1 MSAMPSLSPPP
12 PQPVWLR
19 WTLVGTTAV
28 VTGAALA
35 AAAPTAQE
43 QPVGVLGW
51 ALAPALLVTLLV
63 GRRLPVGALILAA
76 LLVFGY
82 YSSGRPVIGMELL
95 LAPFL
100 VNAAER
106 DRLRAGAVVAAFVL
120 VGEYAIRILVTGQ
133 DPRILGVQF
142 VTTTVVL
149 VGALACGAAA
159 RLHRAWQVENARAL
173 RAELESKEA
182 ELAAHLDEERR
193 RIARDIHDVLGH
205 TLVVVG
211 QQAAIADATV
221 DTNPA
226 RAREALGLVGR
237 TVREARQEV
246 RDSVDLLRSG
256 DAQPLTPAAGLGQ
269 LPDLVAAGAADGL
282 TVRLY
287 LEDLPDLGTAVDT
300 TAYRIIQEALTN
312 VRRHAEAT
320 AVDVRAVQGPAQ
332 LELTIQDD
340 GHPAGPL
347 VEGNGIRGMRERA
360 ALLGGSL
367 SVDAGPTGVR
377 VHALVPTAPH
387 RRRATESERS

>member
-1 MSAMPSLSPPP
+1 MSAMPSPPP
-12 PQPVWLR
+12 PQPAWLR
-19 WTLVGTTAV
+19 WALIGVTVV
-28 VTGAALA
+28 VTAAALA
-35 AAAPTAQE
+35 TAAPTGEE

-51 ALAPALLVTLLV
+51 ALAPALLVTLLAA
-63 GRRLPVGALILAA
+63 RRLPVGALVLAA

-106 DRLRAGAVVAAFVL
+106 DRLRAGAVVAAAVL

-142 VTTTVVL
+142 VTTAVVL

-159 RLHRAWQVENARAL
+159 RLHRAWQVENTRAL
-173 RAELESKEA
+173 RAELESREA
-182 ELAAHLDEERR
+182 ELAGHLEAERR
-193 RIARDIHDVLGH
+193 RVARDIHDVLGH

-221 DTNPA
+221 ETDPA

-237 TVREARQEV
+237 TVRAARQEV

-256 DAQPLTPAAGLGQ
+256 EAQPLTPAAGLAQ
-269 LPDLVAAGAADGL
+269 LPELVAAGAFDGPA
-282 TVRLY
+282 VRLH
-287 LEDLPDLGTAVDT
+287 LEDLPELGTAVDT
-300 TAYRIIQEALTN
+300 TAFRIVQEALTN
-312 VRRHAEAT
+312 VRRHSDARS
-320 AVDVRAVQGPAQ
+320 VDVRAVQGAAQ

-340 GHPAGPL
+340 GHPRTPL
-347 VEGNGIRGMRERA
+347 VEGTGIRGMRERA
-360 ALLGGSL
+360 ALLGGTL
-367 SVDAGPTGVR
+367 GVDAGPTGMRVR
-377 VHALVPTAPH
+377 ALIPTAPH
-387 RRRATESERS
+387 RRPHGGEAS